1 MDKPAI
7 VLRFH
12 IVSQMV
18 ELSGVLLPS
27 IDLSAAKYKYPN
39 LWCHR
44 ITSSSLL
51 LGVIESKRS
60 VIKHVTTQKAKAEAF
75 EN

>member
-1 MDKPAI
+1 

-27 IDLSAAKYKYPN
+27 IELTAAKYKCPN

-51 LGVIESKRS
+51 LGIIESKRS
-60 VIKHVTTQKAKAEAF
+60 LVGYSESEETRGAIVQF
-75 EN
+75 F